1 MTISD
6 TIIGSIII
14 GVLVG
19 GAILFTG
26 GSNQDRK
33 HAQIKVLAA
42 PHAAMGSKKF
52 MHKEIIIDTDS
63 DSAMKLHLKS
73 DDIKGDLPADIADRV
88 EKALSDALGTVQE
101 DVDINI
107 VIKTDKKDKK

>member
-1 MTISD
+1 
-6 TIIGSIII
+6 
-14 GVLVG
+14 
-19 GAILFTG
+19 
-26 GSNQDRK
+26 
-33 HAQIKVLAA
+33 
-42 PHAAMGSKKF
+42 MGSKKF

-73 DDIKGDLPADIADRV
+73 DDVKGDLPADIADRV

>member
-1 MTISD
+1 
-6 TIIGSIII
+6 
-14 GVLVG
+14 
-19 GAILFTG
+19 
-26 GSNQDRK
+26 
-33 HAQIKVLAA
+33 
-42 PHAAMGSKKF
+42 MGSKKF

-63 DSAMKLHLKS
+63 NAATKLHLKS